1 MKLFN
6 AIQQAQANAVAAAE
20 EKKAMRGS
28 GKPTLA
34 APEIENKN
42 KHKKKGKNK
51 DNILGRG
58 QESKLGWHLLAVAD
72 ASA

>member
-1 MKLFN
+1 MVKLFN
-6 AIQQAQANAVAAAE
+6 AIQQAQANAVAATE
-20 EKKAMRGS
+20 EKKAARGS

-34 APEIENKN
+34 APDIENKN
-42 KHKKKGKNK
+42 RHKKGKNK

-58 QESKLGWHLLAVAD
+58 QESKFSWYLLAVAD